1 MSRVLSGSVRRAYQR
16 VGERHGQR
24 VAQWAVIVVATLL
37 VIGLAMLL
45 STFGV
50 LQLAAPTT
58 LTLTSGPPGSAF
70 ERYAKRYQ
78 EILARE
84 GVTLKIVPSEG
95 SRQNFERLAASPSRR
110 AGEPDVGFV
119 LGGTVEES
127 KAPEHLVSLGS
138 LTYQPLMVFYRGP
151 KRKLLSDFQGLRID
165 VGPPGSGSHALAL
178 SLLQANGVSADDGT
192 RFVDTASENT
202 AAALLT
208 GRIDA
213 FFAMSD
219 STPAGLT
226 RGLMRAQGIHLFEFE
241 QADGYVRRF
250 ASLNRLLLPR
260 GAVDLAEDIPPDD
273 VLLVGPTVE
282 LIAREGMHPALV
294 DLLLEAAKEVH
305 GRPGLYRKRGEF
317 PAPLQHEFRISDDA
331 RRYYTGGKSFLYRTF
346 PFWLASLVTKV
357 LAVLV
362 PLLLL
367 LFPAL
372 RIVPSI
378 YRWHMSSRI
387 YRWYGALRRLEQ
399 QALKPS
405 ATPQQR
411 EALLQQLDELDN
423 AVQRIEVPAAFGDLF
438 YGLRDHIGTVRRRLQ

>member
-1 MSRVLSGSVRRAYQR
+1 MPRALPRSVRRAYQR

-24 VAQWAVIVVATLL
+24 VAQWIVIALLALL
-37 VIGLAMLL
+37 VLGVAMLL

-58 LTLTSGPPGSAF
+58 LTLTSGPAGSAF

-84 GVTLKIVPSEG
+84 GVTLKIEPSEG
-95 SRQNFERLAASPSRR
+95 SRQNYERLAQSART
-110 AGEPDVGFV
+110 GPDVGFV
-119 LGGTVEES
+119 LGGTVEEAH
-127 KAPEHLVSLGS
+127 APEHLVSLGS

-151 KRKLLSDFQGLRID
+151 KRRLLSDFQGLRID
-165 VGPPGSGSHALAL
+165 IGPPGSGAHALAL
-178 SLLQANGVSADDGT
+178 ALLQANGVTETGNT
-192 RFVDTASENT
+192 RFIDTASDNT

-226 RGLMRAQGIHLFEFE
+226 RGLMRAEGIHLFEFE

-260 GAVDLAEDIPPDD
+260 GAIDLGEDIPPDD

-282 LIAREGMHPALV
+282 LIAREGLHPALV

-331 RRYYTGGKSFLYRTF
+331 RRYYASGKSFLYRTF
-346 PFWLASLVTKV
+346 PFWLASLITKV

-367 LFPAL
+367 LLPAL
-372 RIVPSI
+372 RIVPSL

-399 QALKPS
+399 QALAS
-405 ATPQQR
+405 TVTPQQR
-411 EALLQQLDELDN
+411 EALQGELDRLEA
-423 AVQRIEVPAAFGDLF
+423 AVQRIDVPASFGDLF
-438 YGLRDHIGTVRRRLQ
+438 YGLRGHIGAVRQRLG